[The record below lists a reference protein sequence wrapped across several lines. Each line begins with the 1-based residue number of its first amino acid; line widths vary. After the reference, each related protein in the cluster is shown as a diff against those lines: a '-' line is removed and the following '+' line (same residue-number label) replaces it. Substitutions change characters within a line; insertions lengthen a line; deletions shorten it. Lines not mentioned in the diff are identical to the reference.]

1 MLQANTDLNVQ
12 ERSDTLEA
20 MRRQLAQ
27 RENDLRTLQSQYQAL
42 LDQFLAER
50 QRAKMLSELSDRF
63 GVR

>member
-1 MLQANTDLNVQ
+1 MFQANGNLDLQ

-27 RENDLRTLQSQYQAL
+27 RENDLRTLQTQYQVL

>member
-1 MLQANTDLNVQ
+1 MLAMNNDVQMQ
-12 ERSDTLEA
+12 ERTDTLEA

-50 QRAKMLSELSDRF
+50 QRAKTLCELSERF

>member
-1 MLQANTDLNVQ
+1 MLQVNTDLNRQ
-12 ERSDTLEA
+12 ENSDTLEA

-42 LDQFLAER
+42 LDKFLAER
-50 QRAKMLSELSDRF
+50 QRAKMLRDLSDRF